1 MTVCESCGDR
11 LPDDPPPSCVAS
23 GGWCVPVETLY
34 DMPDPPVLCSDCK
47 ARLLMVMELGID
59 PGRHGENL
67 RVPRGALTYH
77 QETTP

>member
-1 MTVCESCGDR
+1 
-11 LPDDPPPSCVAS
+11 
-23 GGWCVPVETLY
+23 VPVETLY